1 MQNGIR
7 RWIALHFPALTHRNF
22 RLFWFGQCVSLI
34 GTWMQNIGQAWLVLK
49 ITDSSFKLGLVS
61 ALQFTPVLLLSLFAG
76 VIVDRLPKRRILIF
90 TQTVLMI
97 LALIL
102 ATLTATGKVRY
113 WHILVLAAILGFVN
127 NIDMPARQSFIV
139 ELVGKEHLMNGI
151 TLNSTI
157 FNAARLI
164 GPAVA
169 GFVMGFFG
177 IAVCFFLNALSFLAV
192 ILGLL
197 MIKIPSETTI
207 VQDSSKNKKPV
218 LENIKEGLTYIK
230 NTPPVFITVILMA
243 LISTFSLNFNV
254 LVPVL
259 AKKGFGLTEEG
270 FGFMMSSLGSGALI
284 GSIMLAATT
293 HKPTSRILIGAAL
306 GLSAAQ
312 IILGTVNSQILAMVF
327 LALTGWMMV
336 TFTASANST
345 IQVNT
350 PDHLRGRVMSVYS
363 LVFAGVAPLGSLFA
377 GSLAGRFG
385 ARAAFATGGFIGIIA
400 AGIAVCQIIK
410 FHKIAS
416 LKV

>member
-102 ATLTATGKVRY
+102 ATLTATGKVSY

-177 IAVCFFLNALSFLAV
+177 IAVCFYLNALSFLAV

-312 IILGTVNSQILAMVF
+312 IILGTVNS
-327 LALTGWMMV
+327 
-336 TFTASANST
+336 
-345 IQVNT
+345 
-350 PDHLRGRVMSVYS
+350 
-363 LVFAGVAPLGSLFA
+363 
-377 GSLAGRFG
+377 
-385 ARAAFATGGFIGIIA
+385 
-400 AGIAVCQIIK
+400 
-410 FHKIAS
+410 
-416 LKV
+416 